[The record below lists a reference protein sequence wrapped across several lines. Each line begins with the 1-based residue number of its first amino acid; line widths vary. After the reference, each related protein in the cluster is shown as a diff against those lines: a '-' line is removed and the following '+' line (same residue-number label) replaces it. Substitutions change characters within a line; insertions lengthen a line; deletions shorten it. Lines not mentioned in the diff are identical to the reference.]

1 MVSTVVGPHNPSP
14 RNTFLSHPIGDGLH
28 DQQSGFSR
36 WQPNR
41 LAILLRERTTLLT
54 QTKADITIKM
64 SSLIPSQLQSN
75 RRRLQQDL
83 ALVQKQG
90 KTQGITLTPI
100 PDTGLQ
106 RWTATIDFRDPQFA
120 GSPYEGG
127 VFDFTLNMSSTEK
140 PYPLRGPEIF
150 CNTKMYNPHVD
161 LKTGEVGFSV
171 LSEDQWSPILT
182 LSTTMLSLL
191 VALGE
196 PEPGYEV
203 DGVLML
209 EYLSDPDVFWE
220 KAREWTTKYAVPGNT
235 NATHSSTSQAEA
247 HV

>member
-1 MVSTVVGPHNPSP
+1 MGY
-14 RNTFLSHPIGDGLH
+14 GLP
-28 DQQSGFSR
+28 DQQ
-36 WQPNR
+36 WQPRR
-41 LAILLRERTTLLT
+41 LAILLCETTTSLT
-54 QTKADITIKM
+54 QAKTDISIRM
-64 SSLIPSQLQSN
+64 SSLIPSQLRSN

-83 ALVQKQG
+83 ALVQSQG
-90 KTQGITLTPI
+90 KTQGITLEPI
-100 PDTGLQ
+100 PDTDLQ
-106 RWTATIDFRDPQFA
+106 KWTATIDFRGPEFA

-127 VFDFTLNMSSTEK
+127 VFEFTLNMSGTEK

-150 CNTKMYNPHVD
+150 CNTKIYNPHVD
-161 LKTGEVGFSV
+161 QKTGEVGFSM

-182 LSTTMLSLL
+182 LFTTMLSLL

-209 EYLSDPDVFWE
+209 EYISDPDVFWE
-220 KAREWTTKYAVPGNT
+220 KAREWTRKYAVPGNT
-235 NATHSSTSQAEA
+235 DTTHSSTSQAEA